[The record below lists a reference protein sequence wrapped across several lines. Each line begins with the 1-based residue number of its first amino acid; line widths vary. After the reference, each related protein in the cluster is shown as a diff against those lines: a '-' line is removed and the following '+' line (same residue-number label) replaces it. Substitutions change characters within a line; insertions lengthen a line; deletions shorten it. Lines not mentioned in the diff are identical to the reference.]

1 MLTLR
6 QLRQFLVVAET
17 MNIRKAAE
25 RLHIAQPPLTKA
37 IRQMEEALGTR
48 LFERTNR
55 ITALTPAGNVLQK
68 EAVTTLMQM
77 ERSMLLTR
85 RAGQGMTGALRIGF
99 VATAVRHLL
108 PEMIARFHFSFPQV
122 VLELNEMTTARQV
135 ASLLDDSLD
144 VGIAVLP
151 VPEYAIQKLSYH
163 RFFNCPLIAVLPNK
177 HPAAASGALSL
188 SALAEEP
195 WILFPEQEGPGL
207 YRSIIEACEKEGFM
221 PEVVQRAVQMETI
234 VGLVAS
240 GLGVSLVPE
249 FMQKSG
255 WVNVSFCPLSGE
267 QIPYQVAL
275 IHKPENTNP
284 YVADFVRN
292 AVPLQPYVPT

>member
-25 RLHIAQPPLTKA
+25 RLHMSQPPLTKA
-37 IRQMEEALGTR
+37 ISQMEEALGTR

-207 YRSIIEACEKEGFM
+207 YRSIIETCEKEGFM

-240 GLGVSLVPE
+240 GLGGSLVPE

-255 WVNVSFCPLSGE
+255 WVNVSFCPLS
-267 QIPYQVAL
+267 
-275 IHKPENTNP
+275 
-284 YVADFVRN
+284 
-292 AVPLQPYVPT
+292 

>member
-25 RLHIAQPPLTKA
+25 RLHMAQPPLTAA
-37 IRQMEEALGTR
+37 IRQMEEILGTR

-55 ITALTPAGNVLQK
+55 ITALTPAGKVLQK
-68 EAVTTLMQM
+68 EAVTTLMQV

-85 RAGQGMTGALRIGF
+85 RAGQGMTGTLRIGF

-108 PEMIARFHFSFPQV
+108 PEMITRFHFASPEV
-122 VLELNEMTTARQV
+122 VLELKEMTTARQV
-135 ASLLDDSLD
+135 AGLLEDSLD
-144 VGIAVLP
+144 VGIVVLP
-151 VPEYAIQKLSYH
+151 VPEYATEKLSCH
-163 RFFNCPLIAVLPNK
+163 RFFSCQLIAVLPHK
-177 HPAAASGALSL
+177 HPAGVNGALPL
-188 SALAEEP
+188 SALAGEP

-207 YRSIIEACEKEGFM
+207 YHSIIDACEKEGFI
-221 PEVVQRAVQMETI
+221 PEIVQRALQMETI

-249 FMQKSG
+249 FMQKNG
-255 WVNVSFCPLSGE
+255 WENVSFCPLASE
-267 QIPYQVAL
+267 PILYQVAL
-275 IHKPENTNP
+275 VHIPENTP
-284 YVADFVRN
+284 SALITLF
-292 AVPLQPYVPT
+292 

>member
-1 MLTLR
+1 MMASTSSG
-6 QLRQFLVVAET
+6 
-17 MNIRKAAE
+17 
-25 RLHIAQPPLTKA
+25 RLQKSRP
-37 IRQMEEALGTR
+37 E
-48 LFERTNR
+48 R
-55 ITALTPAGNVLQK
+55 ITNTGTVVK
-68 EAVTTLMQM
+68 AV
-77 ERSMLLTR
+77 
-85 RAGQGMTGALRIGF
+85 AD
-99 VATAVRHLL
+99 
-108 PEMIARFHFSFPQV
+108 P
-122 VLELNEMTTARQV
+122 
-135 ASLLDDSLD
+135 
-144 VGIAVLP
+144 
-151 VPEYAIQKLSYH
+151 
-163 RFFNCPLIAVLPNK
+163 
-177 HPAAASGALSL
+177 L

>member
-17 MNIRKAAE
+17 MNVRKAAE
-25 RLHIAQPPLTKA
+25 RLHMAQPPLTKA
-37 IRQMEEALGTR
+37 IRQMEEVLGTR

-55 ITALTPAGNVLQK
+55 ITALTPAGAVLQK

-99 VATAVRHLL
+99 VASAVRHLL
-108 PEMIARFHFSFPQV
+108 PEMVARFHFFCPQV
-122 VLELNEMTTARQV
+122 VLELKEMTTARQV
-135 ASLLDDSLD
+135 ASLLEDTIDI
-144 VGIAVLP
+144 GIAVLP
-151 VPEYAIQKLSYH
+151 VPEYAIPKLSCH
-163 RFFNCPLIAVLPNK
+163 PFFSCPLIAVLPSK
-177 HPAAASGALSL
+177 HPAGTSGVLSL
-188 SALAEEP
+188 SALATEP
-195 WILFPEQEGPGL
+195 WVLFPGQEGPGL
-207 YRSIIEACEKEGFM
+207 YRAIIEACEKAGFA

-255 WVNVSFCPLSGE
+255 WANVSFCRLSGE

-275 IHKPENTNP
+275 IHKAENINP
-284 YVADFVRN
+284 HVADFVKN
-292 AVPLQPYVPT
+292 AVPPQP

>member
-1 MLTLR
+1 M
-6 QLRQFLVVAET
+6 
-17 MNIRKAAE
+17 
-25 RLHIAQPPLTKA
+25 AQPPLTKA
-37 IRQMEEALGTR
+37 IRQMEEAVGTR

-55 ITALTPAGNVLQK
+55 ITALTPAGKVLQK
-68 EAVTTLMQM
+68 EAATTLMQM

-85 RAGQGMTGALRIGF
+85 RAGEGMTGALRIGF

-108 PEMIARFHFSFPQV
+108 PETIARFHLSCPGV
-122 VLELNEMTTARQV
+122 VLELKEMTTVRQV
-135 ASLLDDSLD
+135 ASLLEDTLD

-151 VPEYAIQKLSYH
+151 VPEYAIQKLSCH
-163 RFFNCPLIAVLPNK
+163 RFFSCPLVAVLPNK
-177 HPAAASGALSL
+177 HPAGTGGALSL
-188 SALAEEP
+188 SSLATEP
-195 WILFPEQEGPGL
+195 WVLFPEQEGPGL
-207 YRSIIEACEKEGFM
+207 YRSIIEACEKEGFI

-255 WVNVSFCPLSGE
+255 WVNVSFCRLSGE

-275 IHKPENTNP
+275 IHNPENTNP
-284 YVADFVRN
+284 HVADFVRN
-292 AVPLQPYVPT
+292 ASPPQPYVST

>member
-17 MNIRKAAE
+17 MNVRKAAE
-25 RLHIAQPPLTKA
+25 RLHMAQPPLTNA

-55 ITALTPAGNVLQK
+55 ITALTPAGKVLQK
-68 EAVTTLMQM
+68 EAVATLMQM

-99 VATAVRHLL
+99 VASAVRHLL
-108 PEMIARFHFSFPQV
+108 PEMVARFHFSCPQV
-122 VLELNEMTTARQV
+122 VLELKEMTTARQV
-135 ASLLDDSLD
+135 ASLLEDTLD
-144 VGIAVLP
+144 IGIAVLP
-151 VPEYAIQKLSYH
+151 VSEYAIPKLSCH
-163 RFFNCPLIAVLPNK
+163 PFFSCPLIAVLPSK
-177 HPAAASGALSL
+177 HPGGTRGAMPL
-188 SALAEEP
+188 SALAREP
-195 WILFPEQEGPGL
+195 WVLFPEQEGPGL
-207 YRSIIEACEKEGFM
+207 YRSIIEACEKAGFA

-255 WVNVSFCPLSGE
+255 WVNVSFCRLSGE

-275 IHKPENTNP
+275 IHKRENTNP
-284 YVADFVRN
+284 HVADFVKN
-292 AVPLQPYVPT
+292 AVPPRP

>member
-1 MLTLR
+1 M
-6 QLRQFLVVAET
+6 
-17 MNIRKAAE
+17 
-25 RLHIAQPPLTKA
+25 
-37 IRQMEEALGTR
+37 GTR

-163 RFFNCPLIAVLPNK
+163 RFFSCPLIAALPNK

-188 SALAEEP
+188 SARRGAVD
-195 WILFPEQEGPGL
+195 IIPGAGGAGSLSL
-207 YRSIIEACEKEGFM
+207 Y
-221 PEVVQRAVQMETI
+221 
-234 VGLVAS
+234 
-240 GLGVSLVPE
+240 
-249 FMQKSG
+249 
-255 WVNVSFCPLSGE
+255 
-267 QIPYQVAL
+267 Y
-275 IHKPENTNP
+275 
-284 YVADFVRN
+284 
-292 AVPLQPYVPT
+292 

>member
-25 RLHIAQPPLTKA
+25 RLHMAQPPLTAA
-37 IRQMEEALGTR
+37 IRHMEEVLGTR

-55 ITALTPAGNVLQK
+55 ITALTPAGKVLQK

-85 RAGQGMTGALRIGF
+85 RAGQGMTGTLRIGF

-108 PEMIARFHFSFPQV
+108 PEMITNFHFSSPEV
-122 VLELNEMTTARQV
+122 VLELKEMTTARQV
-135 ASLLDDSLD
+135 ADLLEDSLD
-144 VGIAVLP
+144 VGIVVLP
-151 VPEYAIQKLSYH
+151 VPEYATDKLSFH
-163 RFFNCPLIAVLPNK
+163 RFFSCTLIAVLPRN
-177 HPAAASGALSL
+177 HPAGVSGSLPLSK
-188 SALAEEP
+188 LAGEP

-207 YRSIIEACEKEGFM
+207 YQSIIEACEKQGFI
-221 PEVVQRAVQMETI
+221 PEIVQRALQMETI

-249 FMQKSG
+249 FMQKNG
-255 WVNVSFCPLSGE
+255 WENVSFCSLASE
-267 QIPYQVAL
+267 QVLYQVAL
-275 IHKPENTNP
+275 VHMPENTNP
-284 YVADFVRN
+284 HIADFVKTVIQR
-292 AVPLQPYVPT
+292 Q

>member
-25 RLHIAQPPLTKA
+25 RLHMAQPPLTKA
-37 IRQMEEALGTR
+37 IRQMEEAVGTR

-55 ITALTPAGNVLQK
+55 ITALTPAGKVLQK
-68 EAVTTLMQM
+68 EAATTLMQM

-85 RAGQGMTGALRIGF
+85 RAGEGMTGALRIGF

-108 PEMIARFHFSFPQV
+108 PETIARFHLSCPGV
-122 VLELNEMTTARQV
+122 VLELKEMTTARQV
-135 ASLLDDSLD
+135 ASLLEDTLD

-151 VPEYAIQKLSYH
+151 VPEYAIQKLSCH
-163 RFFNCPLIAVLPNK
+163 RFFSCPLVAVLPNK
-177 HPAAASGALSL
+177 HPAGTGGALSL
-188 SALAEEP
+188 SSLATEP
-195 WILFPEQEGPGL
+195 WVLFPEQEGPGL
-207 YRSIIEACEKEGFM
+207 YRSIIEACEKEGFI

-240 GLGVSLVPE
+240 GLGVSLVP
-249 FMQKSG
+249 
-255 WVNVSFCPLSGE
+255 
-267 QIPYQVAL
+267 
-275 IHKPENTNP
+275 
-284 YVADFVRN
+284 
-292 AVPLQPYVPT
+292 